1 MAPSDAPGTPKP
13 SVRRPGP
20 APPPR
25 EPPLAGSGGLPARIA
40 VLADV
45 HGNMPALEA
54 VIRDLDEQ
62 AVDEVLV
69 GGDMVGRGPEGSRVV
84 KRVRELGW
92 PAISGNHED
101 YLLAF
106 RRREV
111 PDEWQRAREWA
122 AGRWMAAELDDE
134 DVAWIGD
141 LPFSIDRP
149 GLKLVHGTPR
159 TNRDGIGPW
168 TRDREVAG
176 HLAETG
182 ERVLACAHTHR
193 ALVLELDAGMVV
205 NVGAVGLPFN
215 RDHRAQYAIFT
226 AGGPYGWR
234 VELRQVAYDLE
245 RIFEIYETS
254 GFLAAGGVT
263 ARLLRMELEHASPL
277 LVPFQTWA
285 KTVEV
290 DVNSVSLERFFEV
303 YEPGQSL
310 REFFAGMH
318 ESGASP

>member
-1 MAPSDAPGTPKP
+1 MARDPQ
-13 SVRRPGP
+13 
-20 APPPR
+20 
-25 EPPLAGSGGLPARIA
+25 RIA

-54 VIRDLDEQ
+54 VIGDLEEQ

-92 PAISGNHED
+92 PAIGGNHED

-106 RRREV
+106 RRGEI

-134 DVAWIGD
+134 DAEWIDG
-141 LPFSIDRP
+141 LPFSLDRP
-149 GLKLVHGTPR
+149 GLRLVHGTPQ
-159 TNRDGIGPW
+159 TNRDGIGSW
-168 TRDREVAG
+168 TRDPELAG
-176 HLAETG
+176 HLAEIDG
-182 ERVLACAHTHR
+182 SVLVCAHTHR
-193 ALVLELDAGMVV
+193 ALVRELDGGMVV

-215 RDHRAQYAIFT
+215 GDHRAQYAIFT

-234 VELRQVAYDLE
+234 VELRQVAYDLK
-245 RIFEIYETS
+245 RIFEIYEAT
-254 GFLAAGGVT
+254 GFLAAGGIT
-263 ARLLRMELEHASPL
+263 ARLLRMELEHAAPI

-285 KTVEV
+285 KRVEA
-290 DVNSVSLERFFEV
+290 DMTSASLERFLEV

-310 REFFAGMH
+310 REFFADLREYTA
-318 ESGASP
+318 ESP